1 MLKFFSAAA
10 AAAEAEELTFAE
22 IMSEGFSTLLVGLGT
37 VFAVLI
43 VLWAAIAL
51 MGRVIGA
58 ANKKSAPAVPKAAP
72 APVPAPVPAPAP
84 VAPAPVVSD
93 AISPEVIAAIS
104 AAIAQ
109 FEGPAAPRLVI
120 RSVRRSTQW
129 NGGRR

>member
-1 MLKFFSAAA
+1 MVAGG
-10 AAAEAEELTFAE
+10 EAPELTFAE
-22 IMSEGFSTLLVGLGT
+22 IMSEGASTLVIGMGT

-72 APVPAPVPAPAP
+72 APVPAPAP

-104 AAIAQ
+104 AAIT
-109 FEGPAAPRLVI
+109 EDMGTDLSGI
-120 RSVRRSTQW
+120 RILSVKKL
-129 NGGRR
+129 

>member
-1 MLKFFSAAA
+1 MLNFFSAAA
-10 AAAEAEELTFAE
+10 VAAEAEELTFAE
-22 IMSEGFSTLLVGLGT
+22 IMSEGFSTLLIGMGT

-43 VLWAAIAL
+43 VLWGAVAL
-51 MGRVIGA
+51 MGRILNA
-58 ANKKSAPAVPKAAP
+58 ANKKSAPAVPAKAPAPAP
-72 APVPAPVPAPAP
+72 APVPAPVAS
-84 VAPAPVVSD
+84 APVVED

>member
-1 MLKFFSAAA
+1 MAAGG
-10 AAAEAEELTFAE
+10 EAPELTFAE
-22 IMSEGFSTLLVGLGT
+22 IMSEGTMTLIIGMGT

-51 MGRVIGA
+51 MGRIING
-58 ANKKSAPAVPKAAP
+58 ANKKSAPAVPKA
-72 APVPAPVPAPAP
+72 APVPAPAP

>member
-1 MLKFFSAAA
+1 M
-10 AAAEAEELTFAE
+10 
-22 IMSEGFSTLLVGLGT
+22 GT
-37 VFAVLI
+37 VFSVLI

-51 MGRVIGA
+51 MGRILGA
-58 ANKKSAPAVPKAAP
+58 ASKKSAPAVPKAAP
-72 APVPAPVPAPAP
+72 APAPVPAPKP

>member
-10 AAAEAEELTFAE
+10 VAAEAEELTFAE
-22 IMSEGFSTLLVGLGT
+22 IMSEGFSTLLIGMGT

-43 VLWAAIAL
+43 VLWGAVAL
-51 MGRVIGA
+51 MGRILNA
-58 ANKKSAPAVPKAAP
+58 ANKKSAPAVPAKAP
-72 APVPAPVPAPAP
+72 APAPAPAP
-84 VAPAPVVSD
+84 VVPAPVAEE

>member
-1 MLKFFSAAA
+1 MLKFISAAA
-10 AAAEAEELTFAE
+10 VAEEAEALSFGE
-22 IMSEGFSTLLVGLGT
+22 IMSKGGSTLLIGMGT

-43 VLWAAIAL
+43 VLWLAVAL
-51 MGRVIGA
+51 MGRVLGA
-58 ANKKSAPAVPKAAP
+58 ATKKSAPAVPAKAPAP
-72 APVPAPVPAPAP
+72 APVPAP
-84 VAPAPVVSD
+84 VAPAPVVED

>member
-1 MLKFFSAAA
+1 MVAGG
-10 AAAEAEELTFAE
+10 EAPELTFAE
-22 IMSEGFSTLLVGLGT
+22 IMSEGASTLVIGMGT
-37 VFAVLI
+37 VFSVLI
-43 VLWAAIAL
+43 VLWVAIAL
-51 MGRVIGA
+51 MGRILGA
-58 ANKKSAPAVPKAAP
+58 ASKKSAPAVPKAAP
-72 APVPAPVPAPAP
+72 APAPVPAPKPA
-84 VAPAPVVSD
+84 APAPVVSD

>member
-22 IMSEGFSTLLVGLGT
+22 IMSEGASTLVIGMGT

-51 MGRVIGA
+51 MGRILGA

-72 APVPAPVPAPAP
+72 APAPVSAPKPA
-84 VAPAPVVSD
+84 APAPVVSD

>member
-1 MLKFFSAAA
+1 MVAGG
-10 AAAEAEELTFAE
+10 EAPELTFAE

-51 MGRVIGA
+51 MGRVIGV

-72 APVPAPVPAPAP
+72 APAPVPAPVP

>member
-1 MLKFFSAAA
+1 MLNFFSAAA
-10 AAAEAEELTFAE
+10 VAAEAEELTFAE
-22 IMSEGFSTLLVGLGT
+22 IMSEGFSTLLIGMGT

-43 VLWAAIAL
+43 VLWVAVAL
-51 MGRVIGA
+51 MGRVLGA
-58 ANKKSAPAVPKAAP
+58 ANKKSAPAVPAKAPAPAP
-72 APVPAPVPAPAP
+72 APVPVP
-84 VAPAPVVSD
+84 VASAPVVED

-120 RSVRRSTQW
+120 RSVRRSNQW

>member
-1 MLKFFSAAA
+1 MLKFISAAA
-10 AAAEAEELTFAE
+10 VAEEAEALSFGE
-22 IMSEGFSTLLVGLGT
+22 IMSEGFTTLLVGMGT

-43 VLWAAIAL
+43 VLWGAVAL
-51 MGRVIGA
+51 MGRVLGA
-58 ANKKSAPAVPKAAP
+58 TTKKSAPAVPAKAP
-72 APVPAPVPAPAP
+72 APAPAPAP
-84 VAPAPVVSD
+84 VAPAPVVED